1 MRSTAIFK
9 ARAANK
15 TVKHHPRSLSA
26 SEEGVSAMAPSRASV
41 RALRLVHTLHDMTE
55 HVRSDTE
62 SLTLKLSSETV
73 GIAVD
78 AELLVVLPTLPG
90 TIAFPPNLHQPPHHH
105 SQTHHP
111 EDRQA
116 NQPEDCQAGH
126 WNLAIACAA
135 PVAYAPNN
143 ASKYGALSGATCT
156 NA

>member
-1 MRSTAIFK
+1 
-9 ARAANK
+9 
-15 TVKHHPRSLSA
+15 
-26 SEEGVSAMAPSRASV
+26 MA
-41 RALRLVHTLHDMTE
+41 E

-62 SLTLKLSSETV
+62 SLTLKLPSEMV
-73 GIAVD
+73 SLAVD
-78 AELLVVLPTLPG
+78 TELLAVLPASPG
-90 TIAFPPNLHQPPHHH
+90 TGVLPPTLHQPPHHH

-111 EDRQA
+111 EDRHA
-116 NQPEDCQAGH
+116 NQPKDCQAGH

>member
-1 MRSTAIFK
+1 
-9 ARAANK
+9 
-15 TVKHHPRSLSA
+15 
-26 SEEGVSAMAPSRASV
+26 MAPSRAL
-41 RALRLVHTLHDMTE
+41 ALRRVHTLHDMTE

-62 SLTLKLSSETV
+62 SLTLKLPSEMV
-73 GIAVD
+73 SLAVD
-78 AELLVVLPTLPG
+78 TELLAILPTLPG
-90 TIAFPPNLHQPPHHH
+90 TIAFHQPPHH

-111 EDRQA
+111 KDRHT

-126 WNLAIACAA
+126 RNLAIACAA

>member
-1 MRSTAIFK
+1 MT
-9 ARAANK
+9 
-15 TVKHHPRSLSA
+15 
-26 SEEGVSAMAPSRASV
+26 PSRAL
-41 RALRLVHTLHDMTE
+41 ALVHTLHDMAK
-55 HVRSDTE
+55 HLCSDTE
-62 SLTLKLSSETV
+62 SLTLKLPSEMV
-73 GIAVD
+73 SIAVD
-78 AELLVVLPTLPG
+78 AELLAVLPTLPG
-90 TIAFPPNLHQPPHHH
+90 TIAFHPPPHHH

-111 EDRQA
+111 KDRHTKDRHT

>member
-1 MRSTAIFK
+1 MT
-9 ARAANK
+9 
-15 TVKHHPRSLSA
+15 
-26 SEEGVSAMAPSRASV
+26 PSRASV

-62 SLTLKLSSETV
+62 SLTLKLPGETV
-73 GIAVD
+73 GIVVD
-78 AELLVVLPTLPG
+78 AELLAVLPTFPG
-90 TIAFPPNLHQPPHHH
+90 TIAFPPNLHPPPRQQPQTRQHHH
-105 SQTHHP
+105 HQHSDQDTK
-111 EDRQA
+111 EI
-116 NQPEDCQAGH
+116 H